1 MRVDSKF
8 FGDLSIAISTNNK
21 FRRGKK
27 NGLETW
33 KVMFG
38 VYLSYHV
45 RPTFDT
51 KFILTGREWKMTVEG
66 TRPTPQL
73 GFDKAVMMYYPS
85 FDTRTQAATLHRI
98 LSEFGFDGDADAF
111 NRDMSMLKM
120 FQSEWG
126 KVPSPHEAEDSQY
139 SHLAGLR

>member
-1 MRVDSKF
+1 MRIDSKF

-66 TRPTPQL
+66 IRPTPQL
-73 GFDKAVMMYYPS
+73 GINKAVMIYYPS
-85 FDTRTQAATLHRI
+85 FDIRIKSSSPLHRI
-98 LSEFGFDGDADAF
+98 
-111 NRDMSMLKM
+111 
-120 FQSEWG
+120 
-126 KVPSPHEAEDSQY
+126 
-139 SHLAGLR
+139 